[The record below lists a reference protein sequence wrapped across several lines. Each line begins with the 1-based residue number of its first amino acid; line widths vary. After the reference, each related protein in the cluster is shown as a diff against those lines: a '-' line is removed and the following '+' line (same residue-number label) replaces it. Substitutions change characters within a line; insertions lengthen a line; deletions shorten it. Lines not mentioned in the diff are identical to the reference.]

1 MRNLKRGA
9 ALAAAVFFTV
19 SNISVL
25 IFRWLPVPVTPLMLL
40 RLPEQLFSDKSVRL
54 QYRWVPAEE
63 ISMNMPW
70 AVMASEDQLFMEHH
84 GFDFK
89 SIKLALQ
96 HNSGKSRRTL
106 GASTISQQTAR
117 NVFLWQGRN
126 WVRKGLE
133 AYFTL
138 LIELYWSK
146 ERILEVYLNVIEM
159 GNGIYGAE
167 AAAQHYYKHSAQKLS
182 MNEAAL
188 IASVLPNPRK
198 WNPAKPV
205 PYVFMRQRK
214 ILAQMRNIE
223 QPYWW

>member
-1 MRNLKRGA
+1 
-9 ALAAAVFFTV
+9 
-19 SNISVL
+19 
-25 IFRWLPVPVTPLMLL
+25 
-40 RLPEQLFSDKSVRL
+40 
-54 QYRWVPAEE
+54 
-63 ISMNMPW
+63 
-70 AVMASEDQLFMEHH
+70 MEHH